1 MLNDC
6 QMLRM
11 LEISVD
17 HCHQEI
23 KFEVCY
29 YTILYYTVLYYTI
42 YTILNY
48 IIAHCLHSKAWQD
61 CSYQCSPWI
70 ITCTARHG
78 QNLNAGA
85 GPQSLLPR
93 WGMAIL
99 YYTIL
104 YYSTLLAQRG
114 MARLC
119 VPVCSSVITCTARH
133 GQNEYYTT
141 IAQCLHSEAWLDC
154 TFVAPQLDWPKTLYS
169 RIPWVEN
176 TSILNTYSGME
187 EYGGNTCLA
196 PSRPQIPQQCRQ
208 LNP

>member
-1 MLNDC
+1 ML
-6 QMLRM
+6 L
-11 LEISVD
+11 
-17 HCHQEI
+17 
-23 KFEVCY
+23 Y
-29 YTILYYTVLYYTI
+29 YTILHCTILYYLYYTKLYYSTLLAQQGMARLFI
-42 YTILNY
+42 PVFPLD
-48 IIAHCLHSKAWQD
+48 HHLHGKAWPEPK
-61 CSYQCSPWI
+61 CWRWPLV
-70 ITCTARHG
+70 ITSKVR
-78 QNLNAGA
+78 Q
-85 GPQSLLPR
+85 
-93 WGMAIL
+93 AIL